1 MWVEGVEFVVQ
12 GLEFKVS
19 GAKGLFGFQNVLEL
33 ELYLKPTK
41 NYMLWVYLYIA
52 GVIVVPYRCM

>member
-19 GAKGLFGFQNVLEL
+19 GAKGLFGFQNVLE
-33 ELYLKPTK
+33 
-41 NYMLWVYLYIA
+41 A
-52 GVIVVPYRCM
+52 